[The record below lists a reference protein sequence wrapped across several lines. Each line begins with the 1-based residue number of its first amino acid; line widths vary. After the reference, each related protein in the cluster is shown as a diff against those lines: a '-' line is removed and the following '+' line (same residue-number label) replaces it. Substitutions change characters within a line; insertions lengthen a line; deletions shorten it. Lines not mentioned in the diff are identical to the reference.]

1 MLAWVTW
8 VSHGIDASWVDDLR
22 TKQVAST
29 TTYLQELGTL
39 RSHLRQVA
47 AAESHLRAV
56 AAETPTPTPSQSKRG
71 SKTDPSSQNSQRR
84 PSVLK
89 KPSKNSV
96 PADRRASFSETAE
109 EIAIP
114 QKMGRQPTATDGEP
128 PKTSLSGSASGGP
141 HGRKG
146 RKFSTMTGAA
156 TAAMAFARAQGFG
169 SNAPSEHDVAEV
181 GIEFAEVHHYMW
193 DAAEF
198 LDQATQTL
206 VCKVITE
213 KLRCFKTQKEATTI
227 AELAHLCRRMES
239 YLKGTA
245 LEDHEK
251 ELKEVRMKLYAR
263 EEEASSLVERLQ
275 VETAQYEQK
284 ERSYI
289 GKLQQQ
295 ERLRDS
301 LQRELVDTQAQLA
314 AMTAKSQ
321 ELANELTV
329 YKDAEASMK
338 KQSAAFA
345 KSRGRI
351 LNVQKIS
358 EDGSESSLEDFFARM
373 LPDLVQHLTKE
384 MKDQSLKNQ
393 FTPIVKSL
401 HQIWKSS
408 RAKSQKTA
416 AALEDAEREA
426 AESSKKLEEL
436 EGARQKEKDAADA
449 KVQSMK
455 DRAEHAEKNLV
466 ELQSNF
472 MDNLRQ
478 APAYVSLREDYEIC
492 RCELEQT
499 IKQLRAVQE
508 EYEEKFAEHEAG
520 WAKQAE
526 DHRAQVQKLQ
536 NDLREVV
543 ESQLHP
549 AQVAQLRAD
558 LKRAQ
563 HESQALTN
571 TNNMLKDS
579 LAALQKKQRQRL
591 VVGPMVFTSDFDSG
605 NMGHVELLED
615 APFVSPNGQPTASQL
630 EYAIDVAPDC
640 AGYKTWFF
648 FGISVA
654 EPVEFFIS
662 PFSSVMP
669 VELAAAQRLPSSEAS
684 QRLSPEARSRDL
696 TPSSDSAAGE
706 DPTEIREMDGAFQS
720 EASRAQERA
729 TTLPQVAEGE
739 ISMFLNVRNMNN
751 QSKLYN
757 EGYRPWCKAPGSTWK
772 RLQDSSLLAFS
783 HAKQADGF
791 SIRWHHYSRRGAGTT
806 YYAFCAPYSYLDC
819 QGLLAELEES
829 FAETFTDPYRPL
841 RNISRSLAETYQ
853 PRAGFGIYLRRQLL
867 HRSLQGRRVD
877 LLTVTASPGPG
888 MDEVDMPP
896 PDLPCPQSDLPL
908 KFPDRPIVFLSARVH
923 PGETPG
929 QFVFLG
935 ALRFLLSDD
944 PRAAKL
950 RDRFV
955 FKLVPILNPD
965 GVACGHYRTN
975 SLGLNLN
982 RHYDKPTPKEHE
994 GIWATKRILSHWAR
1008 QNRLLVYL
1016 DLHGHAS
1023 KRGCFLL
1030 ANRLVGPGQG
1040 WNAGFA
1046 RLCQINS
1053 PYFDLELCDFGEAD
1067 DAEKEGKDGMSKE
1080 GSGRVAVYRD
1090 CKVCNAYTLECN
1102 YNTGRFTKPMLPL
1115 RGARWLEESPG
1126 CSATSE
1132 EPVPFTQSS
1141 WGQVGEA
1148 VCISIL
1154 DLYGHN
1160 CHSRVPSTRQA
1171 SLRALLGQ
1179 TIRPRTGRTTR
1190 LKDILPNGVGLSLED
1205 VAARERPCRGACGW
1219 HGVPEKPGPQDAKE
1233 KERSRVQKEPRPR
1246 PVSKGG
1252 RKPESEPRPSSK
1264 SSVRVQPGSQT
1275 ELPDRSEPSER
1286 RKASK
1291 DRPDLASEPK
1301 SSLPMNAPRG
1311 TEGPLPDRLERR
1323 KASKDRP
1330 GAMVTSEPNCSAP
1343 TANGKCSAPTANME
1357 SLETKR
1363 SRSLDLRRQLAVHKV
1378 ERLPLA
1384 LLRSETPD
1392 ADAKGKEG
1400 RPGNQVKEGRAI
1412 PRNAMQLVR
1421 PQRKRTNSL
1430 DASRIPKADFSAKVR
1445 GRAEYGTTQSVNLL
1459 MEAESERRRSAATG
1473 IKEEVRLLRD
1483 TCSRTVFSRLYEDAV
1498 RRSDVDQSDDAPP
1511 HARSWAGS
1519 ILELRSRPHSANNA
1533 AATPRPLSAQS
1544 ASTPRRALSEP
1555 PVRIVSPTAL
1565 HEMQRQNAMHLQ

>member
-1 MLAWVTW
+1 MTNWFHRQVPWSSNVPWRREKYWVQRGTGLRFRSACLRLTNPQGLAWKSFRCSPSMQRADPRAIVARRQ
-8 VSHGIDASWVDDLR
+8 VAAVPGGVPGRARSGPRDGEAPGEGLRKRGAMPPLPLGCSLFYLAASHLVISVAARSGIDCGRSDTACVAEELALLQHQLAAGEEHGGMVEGDDKVQRWRRRQRPRRSGGVRRCLEEPNCVMAKIRRWRSRNYKVDNYKAYYYGKQTTTTRIATTTTTVSTAPPTGMWLLANAQDRCDELCKFNGYGRCGAAEIAGINSTQAVAALMLQEFNITCNTDPNRNEDFGIFYASNDDCWFVDGTVDCSQGLSNVGRRPVCYCEGTTSTTTPDAGWAFGEDQDSCNDFCRFTGFDGCNASMIQEINTYPRAVRLIEGLGMNLTCDAAIRQKDTGVFINPSNIDPFFAQCFSVKGTVDCDVGFSSLKPLCFCSSTTVTTTLSVNWQLGSVGQTCNDLCTNGFPTKAHTWSLTIGFPEGPLSRAIVSVDDLR

-47 AAESHLRAV
+47 AAESHLRAM
-56 AAETPTPTPSQSKRG
+56 AAETPAPTPSQSKRG
-71 SKTDPSSQNSQRR
+71 SKTDPSSQNSHRR

-96 PADRRASFSETAE
+96 PTDRRASFSETKE

-114 QKMGRQPTATDGEP
+114 Q
-128 PKTSLSGSASGGP
+128 
-141 HGRKG
+141 G

-198 LDQATQTL
+198 LDQATQVL

-329 YKDAEASMK
+329 HKDAEASMK

-345 KSRGRI
+345 KSRARI
-351 LNVQKIS
+351 LNVQKSS

-455 DRAEHAEKNLV
+455 DRAERAEKNIV

-508 EYEEKFAEHEAG
+508 EYEANCAEQEAG

-526 DHRAQVQKLQ
+526 DHREQVQKLQ

-549 AQVAQLRAD
+549 TQVAQLRAD

-579 LAALQKKQRQRL
+579 LAALQKKQRQRV

-615 APFVSPNGQPTASQL
+615 APFVSLNCQPTASQL
-630 EYAIDVAPDC
+630 EYVIDIAPDC
-640 AGYKTWFF
+640 AGTDHEN
-648 FGISVA
+648 GC
-654 EPVEFFIS
+654 
-662 PFSSVMP
+662 
-669 VELAAAQRLPSSEAS
+669 R
-684 QRLSPEARSRDL
+684 ARICL
-696 TPSSDSAAGE
+696 
-706 DPTEIREMDGAFQS
+706 
-720 EASRAQERA
+720 
-729 TTLPQVAEGE
+729 
-739 ISMFLNVRNMNN
+739 
-751 QSKLYN
+751 
-757 EGYRPWCKAPGSTWK
+757 
-772 RLQDSSLLAFS
+772 
-783 HAKQADGF
+783 
-791 SIRWHHYSRRGAGTT
+791 
-806 YYAFCAPYSYLDC
+806 
-819 QGLLAELEES
+819 
-829 FAETFTDPYRPL
+829 
-841 RNISRSLAETYQ
+841 
-853 PRAGFGIYLRRQLL
+853 
-867 HRSLQGRRVD
+867 
-877 LLTVTASPGPG
+877 
-888 MDEVDMPP
+888 
-896 PDLPCPQSDLPL
+896 
-908 KFPDRPIVFLSARVH
+908 
-923 PGETPG
+923 
-929 QFVFLG
+929 
-935 ALRFLLSDD
+935 
-944 PRAAKL
+944 
-950 RDRFV
+950 
-955 FKLVPILNPD
+955 
-965 GVACGHYRTN
+965 
-975 SLGLNLN
+975 
-982 RHYDKPTPKEHE
+982 
-994 GIWATKRILSHWAR
+994 
-1008 QNRLLVYL
+1008 
-1016 DLHGHAS
+1016 
-1023 KRGCFLL
+1023 
-1030 ANRLVGPGQG
+1030 
-1040 WNAGFA
+1040 
-1046 RLCQINS
+1046 
-1053 PYFDLELCDFGEAD
+1053 
-1067 DAEKEGKDGMSKE
+1067 
-1080 GSGRVAVYRD
+1080 
-1090 CKVCNAYTLECN
+1090 
-1102 YNTGRFTKPMLPL
+1102 
-1115 RGARWLEESPG
+1115 
-1126 CSATSE
+1126 
-1132 EPVPFTQSS
+1132 
-1141 WGQVGEA
+1141 
-1148 VCISIL
+1148 
-1154 DLYGHN
+1154 
-1160 CHSRVPSTRQA
+1160 
-1171 SLRALLGQ
+1171 
-1179 TIRPRTGRTTR
+1179 
-1190 LKDILPNGVGLSLED
+1190 
-1205 VAARERPCRGACGW
+1205 
-1219 HGVPEKPGPQDAKE
+1219 
-1233 KERSRVQKEPRPR
+1233 
-1246 PVSKGG
+1246 
-1252 RKPESEPRPSSK
+1252 
-1264 SSVRVQPGSQT
+1264 
-1275 ELPDRSEPSER
+1275 
-1286 RKASK
+1286 
-1291 DRPDLASEPK
+1291 
-1301 SSLPMNAPRG
+1301 
-1311 TEGPLPDRLERR
+1311 
-1323 KASKDRP
+1323 
-1330 GAMVTSEPNCSAP
+1330 
-1343 TANGKCSAPTANME
+1343 
-1357 SLETKR
+1357 
-1363 SRSLDLRRQLAVHKV
+1363 
-1378 ERLPLA
+1378 
-1384 LLRSETPD
+1384 
-1392 ADAKGKEG
+1392 
-1400 RPGNQVKEGRAI
+1400 
-1412 PRNAMQLVR
+1412 
-1421 PQRKRTNSL
+1421 
-1430 DASRIPKADFSAKVR
+1430 
-1445 GRAEYGTTQSVNLL
+1445 
-1459 MEAESERRRSAATG
+1459 
-1473 IKEEVRLLRD
+1473 
-1483 TCSRTVFSRLYEDAV
+1483 
-1498 RRSDVDQSDDAPP
+1498 
-1511 HARSWAGS
+1511 
-1519 ILELRSRPHSANNA
+1519 
-1533 AATPRPLSAQS
+1533 
-1544 ASTPRRALSEP
+1544 
-1555 PVRIVSPTAL
+1555 
-1565 HEMQRQNAMHLQ
+1565 

>member
-1 MLAWVTW
+1 
-8 VSHGIDASWVDDLR
+8 
-22 TKQVAST
+22 
-29 TTYLQELGTL
+29 
-39 RSHLRQVA
+39 
-47 AAESHLRAV
+47 
-56 AAETPTPTPSQSKRG
+56 
-71 SKTDPSSQNSQRR
+71 
-84 PSVLK
+84 
-89 KPSKNSV
+89 
-96 PADRRASFSETAE
+96 
-109 EIAIP
+109 
-114 QKMGRQPTATDGEP
+114 
-128 PKTSLSGSASGGP
+128 
-141 HGRKG
+141 
-146 RKFSTMTGAA
+146 
-156 TAAMAFARAQGFG
+156 
-169 SNAPSEHDVAEV
+169 
-181 GIEFAEVHHYMW
+181 
-193 DAAEF
+193 
-198 LDQATQTL
+198 
-206 VCKVITE
+206 
-213 KLRCFKTQKEATTI
+213 
-227 AELAHLCRRMES
+227 
-239 YLKGTA
+239 
-245 LEDHEK
+245 
-251 ELKEVRMKLYAR
+251 
-263 EEEASSLVERLQ
+263 
-275 VETAQYEQK
+275 
-284 ERSYI
+284 
-289 GKLQQQ
+289 
-295 ERLRDS
+295 
-301 LQRELVDTQAQLA
+301 
-314 AMTAKSQ
+314 
-321 ELANELTV
+321 
-329 YKDAEASMK
+329 
-338 KQSAAFA
+338 
-345 KSRGRI
+345 
-351 LNVQKIS
+351 
-358 EDGSESSLEDFFARM
+358 
-373 LPDLVQHLTKE
+373 
-384 MKDQSLKNQ
+384 
-393 FTPIVKSL
+393 
-401 HQIWKSS
+401 
-408 RAKSQKTA
+408 
-416 AALEDAEREA
+416 
-426 AESSKKLEEL
+426 
-436 EGARQKEKDAADA
+436 
-449 KVQSMK
+449 
-455 DRAEHAEKNLV
+455 
-466 ELQSNF
+466 
-472 MDNLRQ
+472 

-579 LAALQKKQRQRL
+579 LAALQKKPAPEYNSKSSGYESFAKNFACFAQMFVTGSELMVSLDLPWVPRAGMDSKVESTRLRQRQRL

-640 AGYKTWFF
+640 AGTDHENGYKTWFF

-654 EPVEFFIS
+654 E
-662 PFSSVMP
+662 P

>member
-1 MLAWVTW
+1 MSINPGAWAAAQLDPSEICMDNFDEKTRKALEGFEKAVRPAGLAVSGASGETIRSRAEKLLKVECRVLVNAGEALLSAVGRELNSPVMVLLLQKLPKLLARQALMVALSDVTPELLDRQW
-8 VSHGIDASWVDDLR
+8 LRTQVDDLR

-351 LNVQKIS
+351 LNVQKSS

-426 AESSKKLEEL
+426 AEGSKKLEEL

-579 LAALQKKQRQRL
+579 LAALQKK
-591 VVGPMVFTSDFDSG
+591 
-605 NMGHVELLED
+605 
-615 APFVSPNGQPTASQL
+615 
-630 EYAIDVAPDC
+630 
-640 AGYKTWFF
+640 
-648 FGISVA
+648 
-654 EPVEFFIS
+654 
-662 PFSSVMP
+662 
-669 VELAAAQRLPSSEAS
+669 
-684 QRLSPEARSRDL
+684 
-696 TPSSDSAAGE
+696 
-706 DPTEIREMDGAFQS
+706 
-720 EASRAQERA
+720 
-729 TTLPQVAEGE
+729 
-739 ISMFLNVRNMNN
+739 
-751 QSKLYN
+751 
-757 EGYRPWCKAPGSTWK
+757 
-772 RLQDSSLLAFS
+772 
-783 HAKQADGF
+783 
-791 SIRWHHYSRRGAGTT
+791 
-806 YYAFCAPYSYLDC
+806 
-819 QGLLAELEES
+819 
-829 FAETFTDPYRPL
+829 
-841 RNISRSLAETYQ
+841 
-853 PRAGFGIYLRRQLL
+853 
-867 HRSLQGRRVD
+867 
-877 LLTVTASPGPG
+877 
-888 MDEVDMPP
+888 
-896 PDLPCPQSDLPL
+896 
-908 KFPDRPIVFLSARVH
+908 
-923 PGETPG
+923 
-929 QFVFLG
+929 
-935 ALRFLLSDD
+935 
-944 PRAAKL
+944 
-950 RDRFV
+950 
-955 FKLVPILNPD
+955 
-965 GVACGHYRTN
+965 
-975 SLGLNLN
+975 
-982 RHYDKPTPKEHE
+982 
-994 GIWATKRILSHWAR
+994 
-1008 QNRLLVYL
+1008 
-1016 DLHGHAS
+1016 
-1023 KRGCFLL
+1023 
-1030 ANRLVGPGQG
+1030 
-1040 WNAGFA
+1040 
-1046 RLCQINS
+1046 
-1053 PYFDLELCDFGEAD
+1053 
-1067 DAEKEGKDGMSKE
+1067 
-1080 GSGRVAVYRD
+1080 
-1090 CKVCNAYTLECN
+1090 
-1102 YNTGRFTKPMLPL
+1102 
-1115 RGARWLEESPG
+1115 
-1126 CSATSE
+1126 
-1132 EPVPFTQSS
+1132 
-1141 WGQVGEA
+1141 
-1148 VCISIL
+1148 
-1154 DLYGHN
+1154 
-1160 CHSRVPSTRQA
+1160 
-1171 SLRALLGQ
+1171 
-1179 TIRPRTGRTTR
+1179 
-1190 LKDILPNGVGLSLED
+1190 
-1205 VAARERPCRGACGW
+1205 
-1219 HGVPEKPGPQDAKE
+1219 
-1233 KERSRVQKEPRPR
+1233 
-1246 PVSKGG
+1246 
-1252 RKPESEPRPSSK
+1252 
-1264 SSVRVQPGSQT
+1264 
-1275 ELPDRSEPSER
+1275 
-1286 RKASK
+1286 
-1291 DRPDLASEPK
+1291 
-1301 SSLPMNAPRG
+1301 
-1311 TEGPLPDRLERR
+1311 
-1323 KASKDRP
+1323 
-1330 GAMVTSEPNCSAP
+1330 
-1343 TANGKCSAPTANME
+1343 
-1357 SLETKR
+1357 
-1363 SRSLDLRRQLAVHKV
+1363 
-1378 ERLPLA
+1378 
-1384 LLRSETPD
+1384 
-1392 ADAKGKEG
+1392 
-1400 RPGNQVKEGRAI
+1400 
-1412 PRNAMQLVR
+1412 
-1421 PQRKRTNSL
+1421 
-1430 DASRIPKADFSAKVR
+1430 
-1445 GRAEYGTTQSVNLL
+1445 L

-1565 HEMQRQNAMHLQ
+1565 HEMQRQNAMHLQHTLRESLFQHPFRLPLSPCMPANPRNLAGNFGDQSASPRSRCVTPTMANVDMQELSMAAESAVGQGNSPPRRRRSSPLPSPSVSIKTPRSPISEDAVGQRKANATPDNFGTETPRAEKLKPLSRPPTPDKTPRRRLIEGGPEKPQQLQPLHERSQAEAEEPKEETEPAGKVPPKPWSPRMPAKSRQGPPNDSPTGRLSPPSTDRASPETFPRPLPRMAATLLPSVRPKSAKPVQKAVAFNCSTPRPMTCGV

>member
-1 MLAWVTW
+1 MKMSINPGAWAAAQLDPSEICMDSFDEKTRKALEGFEKAVRPAGLAVSGASGETIRSRAAKLLKVECRVLVNAGEALLSAVGRELKCPKMVLLLQKLPKLLARQALMVALSDVTPELLDRQW
-8 VSHGIDASWVDDLR
+8 LRTQVDDLR

-47 AAESHLRAV
+47 AAESHLRAM
-56 AAETPTPTPSQSKRG
+56 AAETPAPTPSQSKRG
-71 SKTDPSSQNSQRR
+71 SKTDPSSQNSHRR

-96 PADRRASFSETAE
+96 PTDRRASFSETKE

-114 QKMGRQPTATDGEP
+114 Q
-128 PKTSLSGSASGGP
+128 
-141 HGRKG
+141 G

-198 LDQATQTL
+198 LDQATQVL

-329 YKDAEASMK
+329 HKDAEASMK

-345 KSRGRI
+345 KSRARI
-351 LNVQKIS
+351 LNVQKSS

-455 DRAEHAEKNLV
+455 DRAERAEKNIV

-508 EYEEKFAEHEAG
+508 EYEANCAEQEAG

-526 DHRAQVQKLQ
+526 DHREQVQKLQ

-549 AQVAQLRAD
+549 TQVAQLRAD

-579 LAALQKKQRQRL
+579 LAALQKKL
-591 VVGPMVFTSDFDSG
+591 
-605 NMGHVELLED
+605 
-615 APFVSPNGQPTASQL
+615 
-630 EYAIDVAPDC
+630 
-640 AGYKTWFF
+640 
-648 FGISVA
+648 
-654 EPVEFFIS
+654 
-662 PFSSVMP
+662 
-669 VELAAAQRLPSSEAS
+669 
-684 QRLSPEARSRDL
+684 
-696 TPSSDSAAGE
+696 
-706 DPTEIREMDGAFQS
+706 
-720 EASRAQERA
+720 
-729 TTLPQVAEGE
+729 
-739 ISMFLNVRNMNN
+739 
-751 QSKLYN
+751 
-757 EGYRPWCKAPGSTWK
+757 
-772 RLQDSSLLAFS
+772 
-783 HAKQADGF
+783 
-791 SIRWHHYSRRGAGTT
+791 
-806 YYAFCAPYSYLDC
+806 
-819 QGLLAELEES
+819 
-829 FAETFTDPYRPL
+829 
-841 RNISRSLAETYQ
+841 
-853 PRAGFGIYLRRQLL
+853 
-867 HRSLQGRRVD
+867 
-877 LLTVTASPGPG
+877 
-888 MDEVDMPP
+888 
-896 PDLPCPQSDLPL
+896 
-908 KFPDRPIVFLSARVH
+908 
-923 PGETPG
+923 
-929 QFVFLG
+929 
-935 ALRFLLSDD
+935 
-944 PRAAKL
+944 
-950 RDRFV
+950 
-955 FKLVPILNPD
+955 
-965 GVACGHYRTN
+965 
-975 SLGLNLN
+975 
-982 RHYDKPTPKEHE
+982 
-994 GIWATKRILSHWAR
+994 
-1008 QNRLLVYL
+1008 
-1016 DLHGHAS
+1016 
-1023 KRGCFLL
+1023 
-1030 ANRLVGPGQG
+1030 
-1040 WNAGFA
+1040 
-1046 RLCQINS
+1046 
-1053 PYFDLELCDFGEAD
+1053 
-1067 DAEKEGKDGMSKE
+1067 
-1080 GSGRVAVYRD
+1080 
-1090 CKVCNAYTLECN
+1090 
-1102 YNTGRFTKPMLPL
+1102 
-1115 RGARWLEESPG
+1115 
-1126 CSATSE
+1126 
-1132 EPVPFTQSS
+1132 
-1141 WGQVGEA
+1141 
-1148 VCISIL
+1148 
-1154 DLYGHN
+1154 
-1160 CHSRVPSTRQA
+1160 
-1171 SLRALLGQ
+1171 
-1179 TIRPRTGRTTR
+1179 
-1190 LKDILPNGVGLSLED
+1190 
-1205 VAARERPCRGACGW
+1205 
-1219 HGVPEKPGPQDAKE
+1219 
-1233 KERSRVQKEPRPR
+1233 
-1246 PVSKGG
+1246 
-1252 RKPESEPRPSSK
+1252 
-1264 SSVRVQPGSQT
+1264 
-1275 ELPDRSEPSER
+1275 
-1286 RKASK
+1286 
-1291 DRPDLASEPK
+1291 
-1301 SSLPMNAPRG
+1301 
-1311 TEGPLPDRLERR
+1311 
-1323 KASKDRP
+1323 
-1330 GAMVTSEPNCSAP
+1330 
-1343 TANGKCSAPTANME
+1343 ME
-1357 SLETKR
+1357 S
-1363 SRSLDLRRQLAVHKV
+1363 
-1378 ERLPLA
+1378 
-1384 LLRSETPD
+1384 
-1392 ADAKGKEG
+1392 
-1400 RPGNQVKEGRAI
+1400 
-1412 PRNAMQLVR
+1412 
-1421 PQRKRTNSL
+1421 
-1430 DASRIPKADFSAKVR
+1430 
-1445 GRAEYGTTQSVNLL
+1445 
-1459 MEAESERRRSAATG
+1459 ESERRRSAATG

-1498 RRSDVDQSDDAPP
+1498 RRSDVDQSDGAPP
-1511 HARSWAGS
+1511 HSRSWAGS
-1519 ILELRSRPHSANNA
+1519 ILELRSRPHSANSA
-1533 AATPRPLSAQS
+1533 AAPPRPLSAQS

-1555 PVRIVSPTAL
+1555 PVRIVSPIAL
-1565 HEMQRQNAMHLQ
+1565 QEMQRENARHLQHTLRESLFQHPFRLPLSPCLPANPRNLAGNFGERSASPRSRCVTPTVANVDMEELSMAAESAVGQGNSPPRRRRSSPLPSPSVSIKTPRSPFSEDATGQRKASATPANFGMETQPRTDKLKPLSRPPTPDKTPRRRLIDGGPEKPPLQPLHERSQAEAEEPKEETEPAGKVPPKPWSPRIPAKSRQGPSNDSPTGRLSPPSTDRASSETFPRPLPRMAATLLPTVRPKSAKPVQKAVAFNCSTPRPMTCGV